1 MASFGSVPK
10 GKLGYSKTEVD
21 LLIAKARDQ
30 YSNASAH
37 VLDWRELTNHVF
49 TLEKNGYQ
57 PGAVDSALQKLQ
69 DTFAEKELSIRAT
82 DNEALRQLLSSRS
95 SRSKGRRFQRCS
107 VLGLGYSR
115 PQVDAL
121 LAVVGEYLEGQDEL
135 DIGEVRELAFKLQRG
150 GYIESQVD
158 AYIDRLVE
166 YIQTKRFAKPVTD
179 YAARPVNVVDGSE
192 YYSQPGNE
200 SH

>member
-1 MASFGSVPK
+1 MASFGIVPK
-10 GKLGYSKTEVD
+10 GKMGYSKTEVD

-82 DNEALRQLLSSRS
+82 DNEVLRQLLSSRS
-95 SRSKGRRFQRCS
+95 SRRKGRRFQRSS

-135 DIGEVRELAFKLQRG
+135 DIVQVRELAFKLQRG

-166 YIQTKRFAKPVTD
+166 YIQTKRFAKPVTA